1 MKKIVTIVGARP
13 QFIKAAA
20 LNRVFRRDYSNAIIE
35 HIVHTGQHYDD
46 AMSEVFFR
54 EMDIA
59 PPHAHFSVG
68 SGSHGVQTGKMMIE
82 LEQYLLAEVPDAV
95 LVYGDTNTTMAG
107 ALVAAKCNIPVI
119 HVEAGLRSYLRTM
132 PEEINRIVT
141 DHLSTLLF
149 SPTLQGVENLESEG
163 MKVQL
168 GPYHAA
174 HPGVFQCGDVMYD
187 NALHYGRLDHLHP
200 SVQKWKDQSF
210 VLTTIHRDH
219 NTDDPKVLYT
229 LLETLIHLT
238 RQHQLQWV
246 LPVHPRLKKN
256 MEANADIQN
265 LLRDAE
271 HVHLIEPLGYVAM
284 LQLEQMATMI
294 VTDSGGVQKEA
305 YFAQKPCLILRDTTE
320 WKEIIA
326 TGNAFLVGA
335 NAEKIK
341 EKFKF
346 CMQNKMNHWPL
357 LYGDGSA
364 AEQIAK
370 VIFEFLA

>member
-20 LNRVFRRDYSNAIIE
+20 LNRVFRRDYAQQIIE
-35 HIVHTGQHYDD
+35 QIVHTGQHYDD

-82 LEQYLLAEVPDAV
+82 LEQYLLAEIPDAV

-119 HVEAGLRSYLRTM
+119 HVEAGLRSYLRSM

-149 SPTLQGVENLESEG
+149 SPTLQGVENLETEG
-163 MKVQL
+163 MKAQP

-187 NALHYGRLDHLHP
+187 NAMHYAKLDQLHP

-219 NTDDPKVLYT
+219 NTDDAKVLFT
-229 LLETLIHLT
+229 LMETLVQLT
-238 RQHQLQWV
+238 HQHQLQWV

-256 MEANADIQN
+256 METNKDIQN
-265 LLRDAE
+265 LLQDAS

-284 LQLEQMATMI
+284 LQMEQMATMI

-341 EKFKF
+341 EKFDY
-346 CMQNKMNHWPL
+346 CMQNKMTHWPL
-357 LYGDGSA
+357 LYGSGNAS
-364 AEQIAK
+364 EEIAQ
-370 VIFEFLA
+370 VIVEFLQ